1 MSPLAGNVCFASSSY
16 HLCFTLK
23 SFAEV
28 YSQNYGGGFSSKEF
42 AKRLWGDQWFKRE
55 TRSFTQRQP
64 DDSSG
69 KRTFIEFILEPLYKI
84 ISTVVGDVDTKLPA
98 LVQELGI
105 RMTKTEMKLN
115 IRPLLR
121 LICTRFFGPFSGF
134 VDMCVDH
141 VPAPEAN
148 ARNKIET
155 CFKGPMETSLAQA
168 MLECNNSSDQPL
180 VVHVTKQY
188 PVQDASVFHVFG
200 VVLSGTLRARQ
211 TVKVLGESYS
221 SIDVED
227 SRILPIGRLWI
238 YQSRYR
244 IEVESVPA
252 GNWVL
257 IEGIDQSVVKTAT
270 IVDANIDDD
279 ELFIFHPLRFNT
291 QSVMKIAVEPV
302 NPSELPKMLEGL
314 RKCNKSYPLLTT
326 KVEESGEHVILG
338 TGELY
343 LDCVMHDLRR
353 MYSEIDIKVADPVV
367 SFCETVVETSSL
379 KCFAETPNKK

>member
-1 MSPLAGNVCFASSSY
+1 
-16 HLCFTLK
+16 
-23 SFAEV
+23 
-28 YSQNYGGGFSSKEF
+28 
-42 AKRLWGDQWFKRE
+42 
-55 TRSFTQRQP
+55 
-64 DDSSG
+64 
-69 KRTFIEFILEPLYKI
+69 
-84 ISTVVGDVDTKLPA
+84 
-98 LVQELGI
+98 
-105 RMTKTEMKLN
+105 MKLN

-121 LICTRFFGPFSGF
+121 LIFTRFFGAFSGF

-141 VPAPEAN
+141 IPAPEAN
-148 ARNKIET
+148 ARTKIET
-155 CFKGPMETSLAQA
+155 CFKGPIETPLAQA
-168 MLECNNSSDQPL
+168 MLECNCSSDQPL

-188 PVQDASVFHVFG
+188 PIQDASVFHVFG
-200 VVLSGTLRARQ
+200 VVLSGTLRAHQ

-252 GNWVL
+252 GNCVL

-270 IVDANIDDD
+270 IVDANIEDD
-279 ELFIFHPLRFNT
+279 ETIYISPTSIQYTISNENCSWTRKSIWT
-291 QSVMKIAVEPV
+291 Y
-302 NPSELPKMLEGL
+302 
-314 RKCNKSYPLLTT
+314 RKCWKDSESVTNSYPLLTT

-353 MYSEIDIKVADPVV
+353 MYSEIDIKVADPCCIVLWNSRRNFFIEGV
-367 SFCETVVETSSL
+367 SQKLPTNGKQS
-379 KCFAETPNKK
+379 